1 MTALPALISINMP
14 VGLAGVLMD
23 KAELQRAHKLC
34 EQAGVWLIVDNTY
47 ENFTYDGREHTC
59 ISGPHVI
66 NVFSMSKVIVCCAPN
81 RHLSESGSTS
91 CQCCI

>member
-1 MTALPALISINMP
+1 MTAIPALINMP
-14 VGLAGVLMD
+14 VLVGLAGVLMD

-59 ISGPHVI
+59 VSGPHVI
-66 NVFSMSKVIVCCAPN
+66 NVFSMSKVIVCCAAT
-81 RHLSESGSTS
+81 GT
-91 CQCCI
+91 